1 MRTDSSRAGREPS
14 LGELVALATRDMS
27 LLIRQEIELAKAE
40 LARQAVSAGLGAG
53 FLVAAAGLAF
63 GALIAGTIFLG
74 ELFTW
79 AGMERFWAYL
89 LTTFL
94 YLAVAGLLV
103 LFAVTRFRKLSPPER
118 TIQSVRDDIAVLRR
132 PAGRSGAG
140 AAGTPAAVGQ
150 DGLVGLEG
158 PDPAGQVGRGTSPG
172 LPEFDPR

>member
-1 MRTDSSRAGREPS
+1 MPTRTDSSRAGREPT

-53 FLVAAAGLAF
+53 FLVVAAGLGF

-89 LTTFL
+89 LTAVL
-94 YLAVAGLLV
+94 YLALAGLLV
-103 LFAVTRFRKLSPPER
+103 VFALTRFKKLSPPER
-118 TIQSVRDDIAVLRR
+118 TIQTVRDDIAWLRR
-132 PAGRSGAG
+132 PTGGSGAARTG
-140 AAGTPAAVGQ
+140 HGTAEVGSAPAGPGSAVAGPAVTGPAVAGPAAA
-150 DGLVGLEG
+150 E
-158 PDPAGQVGRGTSPG
+158 
-172 LPEFDPR
+172 